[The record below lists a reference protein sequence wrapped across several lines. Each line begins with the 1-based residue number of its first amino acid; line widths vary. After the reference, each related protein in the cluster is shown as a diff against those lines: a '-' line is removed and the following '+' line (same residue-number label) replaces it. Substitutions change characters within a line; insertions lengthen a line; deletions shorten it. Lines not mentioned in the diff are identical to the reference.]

1 MSLHLFSF
9 QKVMKTNLVKPRMLE
24 TELLE
29 AEDLL
34 EVVYLVLQNLEV
46 VEVSSI
52 LFSITMDLI
61 LWEPYL

>member
-1 MSLHLFSF
+1 MEN
-9 QKVMKTNLVKPRMLE
+9 NLVKPRMLE

-46 VEVSSI
+46 VEVGSI
-52 LFSITMDLI
+52 LFS
-61 LWEPYL
+61 